1 MKNCFIKDIL
11 VFVLIVAVIFIA
23 CLFLPERVPIHF
35 NAQGEADIIVNKY
48 FYYLVRSFHT
58 LHIGVFCVRRKEKIN
73 LHINYKE

>member
-48 FYYLVRSFHT
+48 FLLFGAIIPYSAYWSF
-58 LHIGVFCVRRKEKIN
+58 LRKKKREN
-73 LHINYKE
+73 